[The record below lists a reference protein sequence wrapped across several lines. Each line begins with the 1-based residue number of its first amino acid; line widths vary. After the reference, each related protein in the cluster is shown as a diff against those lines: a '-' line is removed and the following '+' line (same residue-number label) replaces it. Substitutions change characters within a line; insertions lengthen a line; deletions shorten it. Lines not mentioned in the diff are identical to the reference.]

1 MDFIYRIP
9 NLLSDEFCKDLI
21 EKFENSKFKKK
32 GASYV
37 KKNGVVEK
45 TNDNNTKVST
55 DISIYPTFAKEAEEN
70 GEPDWFDFIEYINQ
84 KLEKGLDE
92 YMIEHPALENI
103 QQFDLEGYNIQRYL
117 PGEGFFNWHCEN
129 SGYTLGG
136 DRVLAWMFYLND
148 VEDGGTE
155 FKAQNHTEK
164 AEAGKFL
171 VWPAYWTHVHRGQ
184 ISETQTKYIVTGWF
198 RHIND

>member
-1 MDFIYRIP
+1 MDFIHRIP
-9 NLLSDEFCKDLI
+9 NLLSDDFCKDLI
-21 EKFENSKFKKK
+21 EKFENSKFKTK
-32 GASYV
+32 GVSYV
-37 KKNGVVEK
+37 NRNGVIER
-45 TNDNNTKVST
+45 TDDDNSKVST
-55 DISIYPTFAKEAEEN
+55 DISIYPKFVSVAEKE

-84 KLEKGLDE
+84 KLQKGLDE
-92 YMIEHPALENI
+92 YMIEHTALEHI

-117 PGEGFFNWHCEN
+117 PGEGFYNWHCEN

-155 FKAQNHTEK
+155 FKSQNHTEK

-171 VWPAYWTHVHRGQ
+171 IWPAYWTHTHRGQ
-184 ISETQTKYIVTGWF
+184 ISNTKTKYIVTGWF
-198 RHIND
+198 HHINN